1 VNRSTYK
8 GCSWGCRPED
18 SDADIVNCGELQGK
32 GRGEEL
38 RGYRKGF
45 YLKDCNE
52 GLYGHF
58 RCDLRH
64 ANARRRC
71 GLSVVDLTVVKLR
84 PTPMTH
90 WPSYRYFSAESRVL
104 DGDGGAEAEG
114 GLLWPVTQVEPV
126 PIYVSLLQ

>member
-1 VNRSTYK
+1 M
-8 GCSWGCRPED
+8 
-18 SDADIVNCGELQGK
+18 NCGGLRGK
-32 GRGEEL
+32 GRGEEP

-52 GLYGHF
+52 GLCEHF

-64 ANARRRC
+64 ANARLRC

-90 WPSYRYFSAESRVL
+90 
-104 DGDGGAEAEG
+104 
-114 GLLWPVTQVEPV
+114 
-126 PIYVSLLQ
+126 